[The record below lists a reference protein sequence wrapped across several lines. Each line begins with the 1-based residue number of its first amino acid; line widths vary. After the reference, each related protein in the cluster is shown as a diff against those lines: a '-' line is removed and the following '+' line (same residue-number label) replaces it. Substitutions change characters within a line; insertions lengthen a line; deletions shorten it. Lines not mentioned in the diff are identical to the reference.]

1 MYIPPSGFS
10 AKTVTCVTN
19 EKASITWVFAD
30 GVVLDP
36 ALYGIRTLNDT
47 ASAIDMSQQ
56 LLLNLPGRIT
66 FLQIHCQAGNI
77 NSTKFGF
84 REGGK

>member
-1 MYIPPSGFS
+1 MYIPPPSGFP

-19 EKASITWVFAD
+19 EKASIRWVFAD

-47 ASAIDMSQQ
+47 ASAIDISQQ
-56 LLLNLPGRIT
+56 LAVKVPGSLT

-77 NSTKFGF
+77 NSTKFRF
-84 REGGK
+84 Q